1 MKKLILVISL
11 LFFTFNTVKA
21 THLMGGEITWECI
34 KVGPDAG
41 KYIFNVKVYRDCQGV
56 AILTSMSLAAHNV
69 PGISTIPLSYI
80 GANDISPSCNTV
92 NGPNTQFSC
101 GGTNIGSAGNGNG
114 AVEEHIYRSAPISI
128 SGTPD
133 ANGWHFTWSSCCRNA
148 AISNGMANEGFTLRA
163 VMYSFIDSSGQV
175 LPRNNE
181 CYDSSPKFFEKPRT
195 ILEVGNG
202 YDPLAFSNGF
212 TYSHNAFDE
221 EQDSISYTWGKP
233 LDNFG
238 YDYLNPNST
247 ALIFNAPYSFS
258 NPINGIVMNS
268 QTGRTWYPANQQ
280 GNFVTCTKVAAFK
293 CGQLVSEVFREIQ
306 VVLVPPICNLGDT
319 TNGNIGAD
327 TLCNV
332 RPSVQPP
339 FFYPSTPAPYQWD
352 TLVHCG
358 DTVKFDFNA
367 IDNDI
372 YPNGSQQDLLFEVS
386 GGQFYD
392 YFNNIPCQNPP
403 CATFN
408 EIGTGSTPPF
418 ITSGGSGS
426 GEFEW
431 ITSCNHVVNTCG
443 ADLQP
448 TVYTFVIKVSDDF
461 CPAPAIENTSQ
472 VISITVYPPC
482 GSSLKANSVVIPE
495 SSCGTGDASI
505 SVSPNGGFP
514 PYISYYFDM
523 NGLPVN
529 PNALFPGDYQI
540 IITDVSLCE
549 IIDTVTVPGPV
560 STSVYNNY
568 SICNGDSIVVGAN
581 SYFISGSYTDIL
593 TAINGCDSII
603 NTSLIVNM
611 SSTSTDTQVACD
623 TYTWLD
629 GVTYIASDST
639 ATWTTI
645 NASGCDNVAT
655 LNLTLNNST
664 TSTDTQVACDTYTW
678 LDGVTYTASNS
689 TATFTSINAA
699 GCTNVATLDLTFT
712 NSTTS
717 TDTQVAC
724 DTYTWLDGVT
734 YTSSDSTAT
743 FTSINAAGCNNV
755 ATLDLTITNSSITT
769 NNQNIC
775 FSGSYIINGNTY
787 YTSGI
792 YIDTL
797 TSSNG
802 CDSIVTTNLTIGA
815 AINIMSN
822 ISQVSCNGYTDGSIN
837 ITTNGGSS
845 PYTYLWSNG
854 IATQSISNIPAG
866 TYTLSV
872 SDANN
877 CITVDSLIVTEPSA
891 LQTSITN
898 NNGVITGNTLG
909 GSPPYIY
916 EFFGPNGL
924 VASSSNNFG
933 NSFSITPINSGNYS
947 FIVVD
952 ANGCS
957 DSMSINFALNFS
969 PSVSVMLSNTDCD
982 SLADLTIIVSQDSG
996 EVDMSTA
1003 LFQSNAGYF
1012 DIMSMNVGD
1021 TIGTSTMM
1029 SGGGSLNLSA
1039 FLIVGSIISTSQVSI
1054 HPCSPG
1060 IQGCLGTFIITNSN
1074 NGGIELLAQSV
1085 PDNNNYTNG
1094 NMSSITFNNVFVN
1107 PCIPLVFTSTINSEL
1122 GDVDVQ
1128 IINFTISSLDEIDN
1142 FNIVIHPNP
1151 SNGRLTL
1158 EMSNVILGDYV
1169 IEIRS
1174 LLGVKVYNENVKIQ
1188 DVYKMNIDISSYGA
1202 GTYLISVYNS
1212 KGRLTKKLIIK

>member
-1 MKKLILVISL
+1 MKNLVIILILL
-11 LFFTFNTVKA
+11 LTFNTVKA
-21 THLMGGEITWECI
+21 SHLMGGEITWECI
-34 KVGPDAG
+34 KSGNKKGSYV
-41 KYIFNVKVYRDCQGV
+41 FSVKVYRDCQGV
-56 AILTSMSLAAHNV
+56 AISTSMSLDVHNI

-92 NGPNTQFSC
+92 DGSNMQFSC
-101 GGTNIGSAGNGNG
+101 GGINSPNSGSGNG
-114 AVEEHIYRSAPISI
+114 AVEEHTYRSDTIEI
-128 SGTPD
+128 SGIPD
-133 ANGWHFTWSSCCRNA
+133 ANGWHFTWSSCCRNLAITNLTNA
-148 AISNGMANEGFTLRA
+148 ALNNTGFTLRA
-163 VMYSFIDSSGQV
+163 VMYSYIDSLGQV
-175 LPRNNE
+175 LPSNNE

-221 EQDSISYTWGKP
+221 EQDSISYTWGQP
-233 LDNFG
+233 LDDLG

-247 ALIFNAPYSFS
+247 ALFFSAPYSYL
-258 NPINGIVMNS
+258 NPINGILMNN

-408 EIGTGSTPPF
+408 EIGTGATPPF

-482 GSSLKANSVVIPE
+482 GNSLKANAVIIPE
-495 SSCGTGDASI
+495 SSCGVGDGSI
-505 SVSPNGGFP
+505 SVNPNGSFP
-514 PYISYYFDM
+514 PYTSYFLDM
-523 NGLPVN
+523 NGIPVN

-540 IITDVSLCE
+540 RITDVSLCE

-560 STSVYNNY
+560 PASVNNNY
-568 SICNGDSIVVGAN
+568 TICSGDSVIVGVN

-593 TAINGCDSII
+593 STINGCDSII
-603 NTSLIVNM
+603 NTSLIVNI
-611 SSTSTDTQVACD
+611 SSTSSATFITCD
-623 TYTWLD
+623 TSYLWN
-629 GVTYIASDST
+629 GINYISSGSYNN
-639 ATWTTI
+639 I
-645 NASGCDNVAT
+645 SPNSSGCDSIATLVLIINNTSLTTSFVTECNSYMWNGLVYTISGAYTNTYTNTLGCDSIHT
-655 LNLTLNNST
+655 LNLTINNS
-664 TSTDTQVACDTYTW
+664 
-678 LDGVTYTASNS
+678 G
-689 TATFTSINAA
+689 
-699 GCTNVATLDLTFT
+699 
-712 NSTTS
+712 
-717 TDTQVAC
+717 
-724 DTYTWLDGVT
+724 
-734 YTSSDSTAT
+734 
-743 FTSINAAGCNNV
+743 
-755 ATLDLTITNSSITT
+755 ITT
-769 NNQNIC
+769 NNQTLC
-775 FSGSYIINGNTY
+775 FGSSYIINGNTY
-787 YTSGI
+787 STSGI

-802 CDSIVTTNLTIGA
+802 CDSIVTTNLTIGNTM
-815 AINIMSN
+815 NIMSN

-866 TYTLSV
+866 TYTLNV

-877 CITVDSLIVTEPSA
+877 CITTNSLIVTEPSA
-891 LQTSITN
+891 LQASVTSSS
-898 NNGVITGNTLG
+898 GVITGSALG
-909 GSPPYIY
+909 GSPPYAY

-947 FIVVD
+947 FIAVD

-957 DSMSINFALNFS
+957 DSVSMSFSLNFS
-969 PSVSVMLSNTDCD
+969 PTVTVSLSNSYCD
-982 SLADLTIIVSQDSG
+982 SLADLTIEVSQDSG

-1003 LFQSNAGYF
+1003 LFQSNGGYF
-1012 DIMSMNVGD
+1012 DIMSMNLGD
-1021 TIGTSTMM
+1021 TIGTSILTA
-1029 SGGGSLNLSA
+1029 GGGSVNISTY
-1039 FLIVGSIISTSQVSI
+1039 LIVGSIVSSSQVIINS
-1054 HPCSPG
+1054 CSSVN
-1060 IQGCLGTFIITNSN
+1060 GCLGSFTVTNST
-1074 NGGIELLAQSV
+1074 NGGVEILAQSV

-1107 PCIPLVFTSTINSEL
+1107 PCFPLVFTSTINSEL

-1128 IINFTISSLDEIDN
+1128 IINFTINSLDEIDG
-1142 FNIVIHPNP
+1142 FNVLIYPNP
-1151 SNGRLTL
+1151 SNGRVVL
-1158 EMSNVILGDYV
+1158 EMSNMISGNYV
-1169 IEIRS
+1169 IEIRT
-1174 LLGVKVYNENVKIQ
+1174 LLGIKVYDENVRIQ
-1188 DVYKMNIDISSYGA
+1188 DVYKTNVDISNYGS
-1202 GTYLISVYNS
+1202 GVYMISVSNLIST
-1212 KGRLTKKLIIK
+1212 LTKQLVIE